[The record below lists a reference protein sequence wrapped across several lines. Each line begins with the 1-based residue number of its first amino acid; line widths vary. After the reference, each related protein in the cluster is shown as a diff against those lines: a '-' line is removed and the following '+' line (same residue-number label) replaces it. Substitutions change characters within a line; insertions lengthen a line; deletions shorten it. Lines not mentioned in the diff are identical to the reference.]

1 MVRKRSK
8 VYSVGEVNC
17 LVKAA
22 LEEQLPSRMIVRG
35 EISGWRPH
43 SSGHCYF
50 SLKDTGGILPCV
62 MWRSKIQGVRF
73 VVEDGQSVLATGYI
87 DVYPAGGKYQF
98 YAEKLEVAGVGEL
111 QLRFEQMVKQL
122 KADGLFE
129 DKHKQPLPPYP
140 MRIGIVTSGS
150 GAAVRDIAD
159 SVYSRWPC
167 AKLYLYPVSVQGD
180 AAAGE
185 IAKAIG
191 EINRRNAKLKL
202 DVMIVGRG
210 GGSMEDLWAFNEEV
224 VARAIFASKVP
235 VISAVGHEVDFTIAD
250 FVADA
255 RASTPTKAGVIAVP
269 NMEEVVER
277 LQEAQRRLKGSVSN
291 RITICAHQLG
301 TICASVTFSRPDM
314 MVLNATQ
321 QIDEGTERLKE
332 CGKAMVTAL
341 TEQLQRAREH
351 VRRIEPHR
359 LLGAK
364 KVEIG
369 TLGGNIR
376 AAITAVLGKKK
387 LQMTAIDNRLAGLDP
402 RGVLKR
408 GYSITLD
415 EKTGKAIRSAGE
427 VAIGDIVV
435 TELASREKLRSKVVD

>member
-1 MVRKRSK
+1 MARKRSK
-8 VYSVGEVNC
+8 VYSVGEVNS
-17 LVKAA
+17 LVKTA
-22 LEEQLPSRMIVRG
+22 LEEGLPSRMIVRG
-35 EISGWRPH
+35 EVSGWRPH

-50 SLKDTGGILPCV
+50 SLKDAGGILPCV
-62 MWRSKIQGVRF
+62 MWRSKVKGVKF
-73 VVEDGQSVLATGYI
+73 AVEDGQSVLASGYI

-122 KADGLFE
+122 KADGLFA
-129 DKHKQPLPPYP
+129 DKHKKTLPPYP

-159 SVYSRWPC
+159 SVYGRWPC

-224 VARAIFASKVP
+224 VARAIFASAVP

-250 FVADA
+250 FVSDA

-269 NMEEVVER
+269 DVEEVLER
-277 LQEAQRRLKGSVSN
+277 LRGARRQLEASVSS
-291 RITICAHQLG
+291 RVTICGHQLG
-301 TICASVTFSRPDM
+301 TICASVAFSRPDM
-314 MVLNATQ
+314 MVLNAAQ
-321 QIDEGTERLKE
+321 RVDEGAEGLKE
-332 CGKAMVTAL
+332 CGRAMVAGL
-341 TEQLQRAREH
+341 AEHLRRAREQ

-364 KVEIG
+364 KVEVG
-369 TLGGNIR
+369 RVAGSIR
-376 AAITAVLGKKK
+376 AAMIAVLGKKK
-387 LQMTAIDNRLAGLDP
+387 LQMAAVENRLAGLDP

-415 EKTGKAIRSAGE
+415 EKSGKAIRAADE
-427 VAIGDIVV
+427 VAAGDLIV
-435 TELASREKLRSKVVD
+435 TELASREKLRSKIV